1 MSDTVNNWNS
11 VLSKLREELSSLA
24 KFVDSTRQ
32 GIDTLE
38 TTVKISSQKFPE
50 ASTQLSAVTGDLENA
65 ANKIMTIVEGL
76 MTDGETTHALLN
88 ELKAWAASVRSDGA
102 GKGAEVITKLEK
114 MNAKSKNDMMEI
126 FTNLSFQDLTG
137 QKLKKVINSLA
148 VVESKL
154 LELALNFGFNNDP
167 SKQEQKEE
175 LLNGLK
181 GTSNNNLPIDQDVVD
196 RIMKELGA

>member
-1 MSDTVNNWNS
+1 MSDHGNKWNS

-24 KFVDSTRQ
+24 KFVDQTRQ

-76 MTDGETTHALLN
+76 MSDGDTTHGLLN
-88 ELKAWAASVRSDGA
+88 ELKAWAESLKGDGGA
-102 GKGAEVITKLEK
+102 KGAAIIKKLDE

-126 FTNLSFQDLTG
+126 FSNMSFQDLTG
-137 QKLKKVINSLA
+137 QKLKKVIGSLA

-154 LELALNFGFNNDP
+154 LELALNFGFNGDP
-167 SKQEQKEE
+167 AKQEQKTE
-175 LLNGLK
+175 LLNELK
-181 GTSNNNLPIDQDVVD
+181 GPTNNLPIDQDVVD

>member
-1 MSDTVNNWNS
+1 MSDHGNKWNS

-24 KFVDSTRQ
+24 KFVDQTRQ

-76 MTDGETTHALLN
+76 MSDGDTTHGLLN
-88 ELKAWAASVRSDGA
+88 ELKAWAASLKGDGGA
-102 GKGAEVITKLEK
+102 KGAAIIKKLDE

-126 FTNLSFQDLTG
+126 FSNMSFQDLTG
-137 QKLKKVINSLA
+137 QKLKKVIGSLA

-154 LELALNFGFNNDP
+154 LELALNFGFNGDP
-167 SKQEQKEE
+167 AKQEQKTE

-181 GTSNNNLPIDQDVVD
+181 GPTNNLPIDQDVVD